1 MISGIV
7 PIPVESDLVQANPR
21 SESGLQICGSL
32 LFWVLGARLAL
43 FLIAML
49 CAPSMERGLYTTYAP
64 EWNTER
70 VPEFLLR
77 FGCMDAS
84 QYLGLASSGYHA
96 GGAACAFYPAWPFL
110 LRILRIPQSPAS
122 PLLAAAVAAVLS
134 SLAAVRLHSWVAQ
147 QWGVARAHALLL
159 VLCLHPSSLF
169 YWLGFSESLFLFLV
183 VLFVTHCESESRIHI
198 ALAGLACLL
207 LPLTRAVGSFVILV
221 PLMWLIT
228 GRNGGQLRIRSSLYI
243 GAVLTGCAI
252 YLLIFQSVAG
262 NPFEGVEAQSKFANQ
277 PSLMHLADP
286 ATFLHRLVQIDD
298 LHSPTGS
305 FLDRFMFLGG
315 LGLLIPLARIR
326 PDWVPWAAAMLL
338 IPAFTN
344 WFLSNSRFT
353 STNLPLLL
361 AAAAIAPRLNRPWAW
376 VIAVDALLIQGWLCS
391 RYFCFEWAS

>member
-1 MISGIV
+1 M
-7 PIPVESDLVQANPR
+7 
-21 SESGLQICGSL
+21 
-32 LFWVLGARLAL
+32 LFWVLGVKLAL

-49 CAPSMERGLYTTYAP
+49 WAPSMERGLYTTYAP
-64 EWNTER
+64 AWNTDQ

-84 QYLGLASSGYHA
+84 QYLGLASSGYHS
-96 GGAACAFYPAWPFL
+96 GDAACAFYPAWPFL

-122 PLLAAAVAAVLS
+122 PVLAAALAAVLS

-183 VLFVTHCESESRIHI
+183 VLFVTTCESESRIHI
-198 ALAGLACLL
+198 ALASLACLL

-228 GRNGGQLRIRSSLYI
+228 GRNRGPMRIRSSIYI
-243 GAVLTGCAI
+243 SAVLTGCVI
-252 YLLIFQSVAG
+252 YLLIFQRVAG
-262 NPFEGVEAQSKFANQ
+262 NPFEGIEAQSKFANQ
-277 PSLMHLADP
+277 PSLLHLADP
-286 ATFLHRLVQIDD
+286 ATLVHRLFQIDD

-305 FLDRFMFLGG
+305 FLDRFMFIAG
-315 LGLLIPLARIR
+315 LGLLVPLARIR

-344 WFLSNSRFT
+344 WFLSSSRFT

-361 AAAAIAPRLNRPWAW
+361 AAAALAPRLNRPWAW

-391 RYFCFEWAS
+391 RYFSFDWAS

>member
-1 MISGIV
+1 M
-7 PIPVESDLVQANPR
+7 
-21 SESGLQICGSL
+21 
-32 LFWVLGARLAL
+32 LFWVLAAKLAL
-43 FLIAML
+43 FFIAMSW
-49 CAPSMERGLYTTYAP
+49 APSMERGLYTTYAP
-64 EWNTER
+64 DWNTER

-96 GGAACAFYPAWPFL
+96 DGAACAFYPAWPFL

-122 PLLAAAVAAVLS
+122 PVLAAAVAAILS
-134 SLAAVRLHSWVAQ
+134 SLAAVRLHSWISQ
-147 QWGVARAHALLL
+147 QWDLSRAHAVVL

-169 YWLGFSESLFLFLV
+169 YWLGFSESLFLFFA
-183 VLFVTHCESESRIHI
+183 VLFVTTCESESRIHI
-198 ALAGLACLL
+198 ALASLACLL

-252 YLLIFQSVAG
+252 YLLIFKHFAG
-262 NPFEGVEAQSKFANQ
+262 NLFAGIEAQSKFANQ

-286 ATFLHRLVQIDD
+286 ATFVHRLFQIDD

-305 FLDRFMFLGG
+305 FLDRFMFLTG
-315 LGLLIPLARIR
+315 LGLLVPLARIR

-361 AAAAIAPRLNRPWAW
+361 SAAAIAPQLKRPWAL

-391 RYFCFEWAS
+391 RYFSFDWAS